1 MSFAGLPTVGSW
13 FQKIEK
19 MEENMKNL
27 ISMRDLSK
35 EEILYFMEIARKIEN
50 GEINPDM
57 NRKVAALMFYEPSTR
72 THFSFATAMKKMS
85 GQTITI
91 RGSVNSSVSKGETF
105 ADTLQTI
112 AQYADIIVIRTA
124 VEGSARYASE
134 IVDVPVVNA
143 GDGANQHPTQ
153 ALLDLYSIIK
163 TQGTLENLTIGV
175 AGDLKFGRTV
185 HSLVQAMSDFNP
197 KFKFISP
204 SFLKM
209 PSYIKD
215 DLKEKNIEFEE
226 LEEIDKKIDELDI
239 LYVTRVQKERFADLE
254 DYEKAKG
261 SYTLKKS
268 MLDNVKDNFKVMHPL
283 PRVGEIQ
290 TDVDDTKYAYYF
302 PQAKNGVFMRQAI
315 ISILLG
321 GLDETIES

>member
-1 MSFAGLPTVGSW
+1 
-13 FQKIEK
+13 
-19 MEENMKNL
+19 MKNL

-35 EEILYFMEIARKIEN
+35 DEILNLMDIAGKIET
-50 GEINPDM
+50 GKIIPDLQ
-57 NRKVAALMFYEPSTR
+57 RKLAALLFFEPSTR
-72 THFSFATAMKKMS
+72 TMFSFDTAMKRMNGDTIIMS
-85 GQTITI
+85 GTKNT
-91 RGSVNSSVSKGETF
+91 SAKKGETF

-112 AQYADIIVIRTA
+112 AQYAEIIIMRSPI
-124 VEGSARYASE
+124 EGAARYASE
-134 IVDVPVVNA
+134 VVNVPVVNA

-209 PSYIKD
+209 PEYIKD
-215 DLKEKNIEFEE
+215 DLKADNIKFEE
-226 LEEIDKKIDELDI
+226 LSEIDEKIDELDI
-239 LYVTRVQKERFADLE
+239 LYVTRIQKERFADPE
-254 DYEKAKG
+254 DYEKVKG
-261 SYTLKKS
+261 SYILEKS
-268 MLDNVKDNFKVMHPL
+268 MLKGVKKNLKVMHPL
-283 PRVGEIQ
+283 PRVDEIS
-290 TDVDDTKYAYYF
+290 TDVDDTEYAYYF
-302 PQAKNGVFMRQAI
+302 LQAKNGVYMRQAI

-321 GLDETIES
+321 GV